1 MIHKL
6 YIHIVFLF
14 FTLLLLDIS
23 YSCDT
28 IILEGRHMDN
38 KLSELLHELGISKVK
53 LAKFLGVSRQMI
65 YNYLELNDIN
75 KWPKDKK
82 VLLLNLL
89 GIKDTK
95 DIDKIEVNTDYITQV
110 ELRLNSL
117 CDSKKDDNNGVGSE
131 LLSGISSKNQELF
144 VGVVDLIKEYLED
157 NGKDGVNIINY
168 LYHYLQAMNN
178 TKELK
183 YILAYVAKETGFE
196 KPMEFTFEEDEQF
209 IFESVMFSAMVLYR
223 SGKASKSKLAE
234 SHRRFVNQI
243 EQKMEDKLSRTMELN
258 NVKVQ
263 ALKELGYTEINE
275 SNATEVFEK
284 IAEIQSRKTA
294 FKKIDE

>member
-1 MIHKL
+1 MNTNL
-6 YIHIVFLF
+6 A
-14 FTLLLLDIS
+14 
-23 YSCDT
+23 
-28 IILEGRHMDN
+28 N
-38 KLSELLHELGISKVK
+38 LLHELGISKVK
-53 LAKFLGVSRQMI
+53 LSKFLGVSRQMV

-82 VLLLNLL
+82 VLILNLL
-89 GIKDTK
+89 GVKNAE
-95 DIDKIEVNTDYITQV
+95 DIDSIKIDTDYITEV
-110 ELRLNSL
+110 EVRLNSL
-117 CDSKKDDNNGVGSE
+117 CDNKKEVNNNVGASD
-131 LLSGISSKNQELF
+131 LLNGISPKNQEMFL
-144 VGVVDLIKEYLED
+144 GIIDLVKDYLED
-157 NGKDGVNIINY
+157 RGKEGENIVNY
-168 LYHYLQAMNN
+168 FYHYLQALNN

-196 KPMEFTFEEDEQF
+196 KPMEFTFEEEEQF

-258 NVKVQ
+258 NVKIQ

-275 SNATEVFEK
+275 NNATEVFEK

-294 FKKIDE
+294 FKKTDDE

>member
-1 MIHKL
+1 MKTKL
-6 YIHIVFLF
+6 N
-14 FTLLLLDIS
+14 D
-23 YSCDT
+23 
-28 IILEGRHMDN
+28 
-38 KLSELLHELGISKVK
+38 LLHELGISKVK

-65 YNYLELNDIN
+65 YNYLEMDDIN

-89 GIKDTK
+89 GVK
-95 DIDKIEVNTDYITQV
+95 DIKEINKITIDTDYITAV
-110 ELRLNSL
+110 EMRLNSL
-117 CDSKKDDNNGVGSE
+117 CENKFEDNRGVTNEILNGVSP
-131 LLSGISSKNQELF
+131 KNQELF
-144 VGVVDLIKEYLED
+144 IGIIDLVKEYLED
-157 NGKDGVNIINY
+157 NGKEGINIVNY
-168 LYHYLQAMNN
+168 FYHYLQAMNN

-196 KPMEFTFEEDEQF
+196 KPMEFAFEEDEQF

-243 EQKMEDKLSRTMELN
+243 EQKLEEKLSRTMELN
-258 NVKVQ
+258 NIKVQ
-263 ALKELGYTEINE
+263 ALKELNYTEINE
-275 SNATEVFEK
+275 NNATEVFEK

-294 FKKIDE
+294 FRKIDDEK

>member
-1 MIHKL
+1 MNTKL
-6 YIHIVFLF
+6 
-14 FTLLLLDIS
+14 TDLL
-23 YSCDT
+23 
-28 IILEGRHMDN
+28 R
-38 KLSELLHELGISKVK
+38 ELGISKVK

-65 YNYLELNDIN
+65 YNYLELDDIN

-89 GIKDTK
+89 GIKDSK
-95 DIDKIEVNTDYITQV
+95 EIEKIVVNTDYITQV
-110 ELRLNSL
+110 EVRLNSL
-117 CDSKKDDNNGVGSE
+117 CDAKKEDNSGVGSE
-131 LLSGISSKNQELF
+131 LLNGISSKNKDLF

-157 NGKDGVNIINY
+157 NGKDGVNIVNY

-196 KPMEFTFEEDEQF
+196 KPMEFSFEEDEQF

-243 EQKMEDKLSRTMELN
+243 EQKMEEKLSRTMELN
-258 NVKVQ
+258 NIKAQ
-263 ALKELGYTEINE
+263 ALRELGYNE
-275 SNATEVFEK
+275 MNEDNATEIFEK
-284 IAEIQSRKTA
+284 IAEIESRKTA
-294 FKKIDE
+294 FKKIDDDK